1 MRVAINVT
9 RELSAANRAVVA
21 ISVRMVESGR
31 TRVATVLIG
40 PAGAGALGACL
51 RDAADAADDVEREF
65 LLRGALQVSET
76 ETAR

>member
-1 MRVAINVT
+1 
-9 RELSAANRAVVA
+9 
-21 ISVRMVESGR
+21 MVESGR